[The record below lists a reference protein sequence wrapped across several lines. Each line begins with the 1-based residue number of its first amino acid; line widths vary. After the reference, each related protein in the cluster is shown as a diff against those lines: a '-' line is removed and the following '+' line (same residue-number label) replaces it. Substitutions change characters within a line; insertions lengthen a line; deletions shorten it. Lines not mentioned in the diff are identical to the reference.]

1 MITTHGHDD
10 MMRRRKLFH
19 FLLVALPLL
28 LLPNVVV
35 AQQFRSE
42 TDNCSREELVKLRK
56 EFFSQELGLT
66 VDEATYLD
74 RTLRTADKKRIPLW
88 RELRKQYEETRSESL
103 SEAQAAKCL
112 EREQQLKSQLAVID
126 EETMTE
132 LRKQI
137 PARKLVN
144 YQQVPREFARKYI
157 KRNQLRRTDRR

>member
-1 MITTHGHDD
+1 

-35 AQQFRSE
+35 AQQFHSE

-144 YQQVPREFARKYI
+144 YQQVQREFARKYI

>member
-1 MITTHGHDD
+1 MTTPRHD
-10 MMRRRKLFH
+10 MTRSKTYHILFI
-19 FLLVALPLL
+19 LLPLL
-28 LLPNVVV
+28 LLPNIAT
-35 AQQFRSE
+35 AQQTRSE
-42 TDNCSREELVKLRK
+42 TDCRSREELVKLRK
-56 EFFSQELGLT
+56 EFFAQELELT
-66 VDEATYLD
+66 AEEATYLD
-74 RTLRTADKKRIPLW
+74 RTLREADKKRIPLW

-144 YQQVPREFARKYI
+144 YQQVQREFARKYI

>member
-1 MITTHGHDD
+1 

-144 YQQVPREFARKYI
+144 YQQVQREFARKHI

>member
-1 MITTHGHDD
+1 

-137 PARKLVN
+137 PACKLVN
-144 YQQVPREFARKYI
+144 YQQVQREFARKYI
-157 KRNQLRRTDRR
+157 KRNQLRRADRR

>member
-1 MITTHGHDD
+1 

-56 EFFSQELGLT
+56 QY
-66 VDEATYLD
+66 EAT
-74 RTLRTADKKRIPLW
+74 K
-88 RELRKQYEETRSESL
+88 SEAL
-103 SEAQAAKCL
+103 SEEQAAKCL
-112 EREQQLKSQLAVID
+112 EREQQLKAQLVEID

-144 YQQVPREFARKYI
+144 YQQVQREFARKYI

>member
-1 MITTHGHDD
+1 

-35 AQQFRSE
+35 AQQFRRE

-88 RELRKQYEETRSESL
+88 RELRKQYEATKSEAL
-103 SEAQAAKCL
+103 SEEQAAKCL
-112 EREQQLKSQLAVID
+112 EREQQLKAQLVEID

-144 YQQVPREFARKYI
+144 YQQVQREFARKYI

>member
-1 MITTHGHDD
+1 

-56 EFFSQELGLT
+56 EFFSQELDLT

-144 YQQVPREFARKYI
+144 YQQVQREFARKYI

>member
-1 MITTHGHDD
+1 

-28 LLPNVVV
+28 LLTNVVV

-144 YQQVPREFARKYI
+144 YQQVQREFARKYI

>member
-1 MITTHGHDD
+1 

-66 VDEATYLD
+66 VDEATDLD

-144 YQQVPREFARKYI
+144 YQQVQREFARKYI